1 MNNDFNTESW
11 LPMFA
16 LNLVKEN
23 AWSYQ
28 MNGHKIYEK
37 SEISSNSREY
47 CVVFSIT

>member
-1 MNNDFNTESW
+1 MV
-11 LPMFA
+11 A

-37 SEISSNSREY
+37 SEISSDSREY
-47 CVVFSIT
+47 YAVFSIT